1 MDWLVVMPVFQHS
14 VTQRNVVEFASGVA
28 EKIEV
33 VSVCSRCGVCGCIKP
48 RPHWRLFAVFGG
60 NYTTF
65 LLPKNPYVALRC
77 VALRNGGKR
86 ALVDRLRRLTDVS

>member
-33 VSVCSRCGVCGCIKP
+33 VSVCSRCGVCGCIKRILSP
-48 RPHWRLFAVFGG
+48 VHTGDYSPFSAE
-60 NYTTF
+60 TTQHF
-65 LLPKNPYVALRC
+65 CCLKTLA
-77 VALRNGGKR
+77 
-86 ALVDRLRRLTDVS
+86 